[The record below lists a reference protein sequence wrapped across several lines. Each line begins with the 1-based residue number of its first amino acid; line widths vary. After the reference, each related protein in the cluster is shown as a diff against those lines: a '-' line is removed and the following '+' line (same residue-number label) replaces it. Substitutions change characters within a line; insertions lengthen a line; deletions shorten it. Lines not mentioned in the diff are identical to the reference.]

1 MELQI
6 LQDAGR
12 EINKYWELSTGED
25 STDYKYLLQALKS
38 QLSKQLSYYLDSD
51 MEYLINTLYR
61 RDIREKDF
69 HMAMQQP
76 SIPQIADALAEV
88 IIKRELEKAYTRAK
102 YRTQQ

>member
-12 EINKYWELSTGED
+12 AINKDWELSINEGP
-25 STDYKYLLQALKS
+25 TDYEYFLQTLKS
-38 QLSKQLSYYLDSD
+38 QLSKQLCYYLDSD

-69 HMAMQQP
+69 HAAMQQ
-76 SIPQIADALAEV
+76 SSLSQIADALAEV

-102 YRTQQ
+102 YRNKE